1 MTCHF
6 ISNSYKFIIMENS
19 LITAFLVGLRQISQI
34 RDKKGGKVQILIY
47 SNTYKL
53 KN

>member
-1 MTCHF
+1 MKRILKNYR

-34 RDKKGGKVQILIY
+34 RDKKGGIVL
-47 SNTYKL
+47 
-53 KN
+53 